1 MTRYVGNRRFRGR
14 GWAAG
19 LVAVALVAA
28 SCGGDDDDDNAEST
42 AAATDTATESSAAE
56 SASATEA
63 PTATDSGTAS
73 ETASAESSAPAESTG
88 SAVEVDT
95 TPLII
100 ARNMDL
106 TSLDPHRA
114 VCDTCQFIFTSL
126 YQTLVGLDT
135 DNKTLIPNLAESWD
149 INDDS
154 TVYTFH
160 LAPDAVFSDGSPV
173 ESKDVAFS
181 LMRLKNLKVSLTY
194 LVDDIVSIDTPDPK
208 TAVVTLGV
216 SNAEFLNNMNAAYP
230 VIVNSDVAIENG
242 ATDAEDADVSDTAEP
257 WFIENS
263 AGSGPYVLQSFTAG
277 DEITLAAN
285 PNYWRAPAPIATI
298 TVKQA
303 ETAAAQAQ
311 MLQTGDADIAMQID
325 PITARSLEGVD
336 GVTVESTPSFNFLY
350 ILLAPG
356 ITTGTSHP
364 LDDDV
369 RQAIRKAIDYQALI
383 DTLLDGKANTQATPI
398 PNGFP
403 GSDGLTM
410 TETDV
415 EGAKQ
420 MLTDAGVTD
429 MTLTLGYPTINA
441 YGVDFGQL
449 AQVLQQQLAEVGV
462 NLELAPDTFAV
473 MIDKFRSQQYPS
485 NLLYWAPD
493 YYGSAQYV
501 GYFGLVDGA
510 RAAKNAGGSD
520 DTPLINQAEQ
530 DAYDA
535 ARAASDPGERDTLY
549 NTAGQEML
557 KDNVVI
563 PLLSPDLML
572 TYRSNVQGVTY
583 SACCNL
589 VLDHLKRTD

>member
-1 MTRYVGNRRFRGR
+1 MRLT
-14 GWAAG
+14 
-19 LVAVALVAA
+19 
-28 SCGGDDDDDNAEST
+28 
-42 AAATDTATESSAAE
+42 TESSTD
-56 SASATEA
+56 ASSTATEA
-63 PTATDSGTAS
+63 PTATDSGTA
-73 ETASAESSAPAESTG
+73 ETSAPAESTG
-88 SAVEVDT
+88 GEVEVDT

-114 VCDTCQFIFTSL
+114 VCDTCQFVFTSL
-126 YQTLVGLDT
+126 YQSLVGLDV
-135 DNKTLIPNLAESWD
+135 DNKTLIPNLAESWE

-160 LAPDAVFSDGSPV
+160 LAPEATFSDGSPV
-173 ESKDVAFS
+173 EAKDVAFS
-181 LMRLKNLKVSLTY
+181 LMRLKNLKISLTY
-194 LVDDIVSIDTPDPK
+194 LVDDIASIDTPDDK
-208 TAVVTLGV
+208 TVVVTLGIP
-216 SNAEFLNNMNAAYP
+216 NAEFLNNMNAAYP

-242 ATDAEDADVSDTAEP
+242 ASDADDADVVDTAEP

-263 AGSGPYVLQSFTAG
+263 AGSGPYILESFTQG
-277 DEITLAAN
+277 DSLTMTAN
-285 PNYWRAPAPIATI
+285 PNYWKDPAPIS
-298 TVKQA
+298 TVTVQQA

-311 MLQTGDADIAMQID
+311 MLETGDADIAMQID
-325 PITARSLEGVD
+325 PITARSLEGVE
-336 GVTVESTPSFNFLY
+336 GVTVESIPSFNFLY

-364 LDDDV
+364 LDDTV
-369 RQAIRKAIDYQALI
+369 REAIRKAIDYQALI
-383 DTLLDGKANTQATPI
+383 DTLLDGKANVQASPI

-403 GSDGLTM
+403 GADGLAM

-420 MLTDAGVTD
+420 LLADAGVTE
-429 MTLTLGYPTINA
+429 MTLLLGYPTINA

-449 AQVLQQQLAEVGV
+449 AQVLQQQLAEVGIT
-462 NLELAPDTFAV
+462 LELAPDTFAV
-473 MIDKFRSQQYPS
+473 MIDKFRTQQYPS

-535 ARAASDPGERDTLY
+535 ARAAGDADERATQY
-549 NTAGQEML
+549 NIAGQEML
-557 KDNVVI
+557 NDNVVI
-563 PLLSPDLML
+563 PLFSPDLLL

-589 VLDHLKRTD
+589 VVDHISRTD